1 MPRKVRHQY
10 WPVMQPRAIEWVR
23 IGGKRKRWDE
33 QFESSGWTIHNKCEW
48 NFLFD
53 IPFVVLTILFS
64 KCVLHS
70 MKRFP
75 SVQPTLLF
83 FIALCVVRLIFGL
96 SSAWLSFNVI
106 WFSLFHLLY
115 SCARAYWNIPMH
127 KPVNIECEFL
137 CCALFFTSGWFDGYR
152 YSLSCVTVML
162 SIDKDDRS
170 NYNTKYGN
178 IIYICSMSVAISLL
192 PFLCR
197 SILIRNV
204 FFQAFIAN
212 DCYLRNFTGYLI
224 FCRHFCSLHQFQRQ
238 PHRIPFTYGFIWW
251 SKYFGFQSRT
261 ETEWNQCERQAT

>member
-137 CCALFFTSGWFDGYR
+137 CCALFFHFWLVRWVPLFVVLCDCHAFNWQGRSIQLQYKIRQYYLYLLDVCR
-152 YSLSCVTVML
+152 YFPS
-162 SIDKDDRS
+162 SIP
-170 NYNTKYGN
+170 
-178 IIYICSMSVAISLL
+178 L
-192 PFLCR
+192 PFDFN
-197 SILIRNV
+197 S
-204 FFQAFIAN
+204 
-212 DCYLRNFTGYLI
+212 
-224 FCRHFCSLHQFQRQ
+224 
-238 PHRIPFTYGFIWW
+238 
-251 SKYFGFQSRT
+251 
-261 ETEWNQCERQAT
+261 